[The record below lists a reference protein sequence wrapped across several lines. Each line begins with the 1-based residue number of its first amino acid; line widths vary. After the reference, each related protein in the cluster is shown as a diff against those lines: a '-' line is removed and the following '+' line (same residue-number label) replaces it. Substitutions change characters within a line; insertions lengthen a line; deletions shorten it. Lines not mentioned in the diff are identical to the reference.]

1 MDKNYYDIPAQHILI
16 KGLSV
21 FGVRAGEY
29 LKKCNNKKNII
40 NKVLKIIKKDNIN
53 SVGYKLLNFRD
64 LKKSLDDLNNRSSV
78 GKNII
83 VTKFYKKIYK

>member
-29 LKKCNNKKNII
+29 LKNVIIKKLLI
-40 NKVLKIIKKDNIN
+40 KYLKLIKKDNIN
-53 SVGYKLLNFRD
+53 SIDYKLLDFKD
-64 LKKSLDDLNNRSSV
+64 LKKGL
-78 GKNII
+78 I
-83 VTKFYKKIYK
+83 VLKIEPQ